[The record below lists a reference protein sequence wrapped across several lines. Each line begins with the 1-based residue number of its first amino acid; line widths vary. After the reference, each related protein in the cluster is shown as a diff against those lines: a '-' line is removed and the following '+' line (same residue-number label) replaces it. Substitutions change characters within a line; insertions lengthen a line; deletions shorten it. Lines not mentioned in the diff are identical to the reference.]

1 MIVHDSPLAKVAVPN
16 RSATLSYRALAV
28 FFLPLAVAQVL
39 QTLRNP
45 LLDAGMSRAPD
56 PQTSLAAFAVVA
68 SVVQILSASGTAIS
82 SAYFVLVRGQQSYR
96 VIRSYV
102 IVYTSVITAFA
113 VLIALPNIGDAFFQH
128 VMGTPEHLV
137 PDVMTM
143 MRISLPVPIFNLIR
157 QFYLAQL
164 AHRQHSNLVWIGPAI
179 GEAVL
184 VVLALG
190 LVPMLTIS
198 GGISGAFV
206 WMTVAVLEGLL
217 ALGFVQYVN
226 RRAPYPDDPTT
237 DAPLDY
243 RYVTSFLVPLVI
255 TQVALVSGHPLINA
269 GLLRLPDPEP
279 TVAAFRVAFSLSM
292 LPMTAL
298 VALRQVVLVLG
309 RDPEGQ
315 RRARIFAYTLG
326 LMLAGLM
333 VLVAFTPLNEI
344 VVRRLIGA
352 PQSITSDTIVAM
364 QIMAA
369 FPIFMAVRQ
378 FYQSMTMH
386 QRKTGLVALT
396 AAIRLLVMVALLFV
410 FTPILGWT
418 GAGVGAVTRIGAM
431 GTEALM
437 AYLVGRKFF
446 GLEPVTRSRPTP
458 SAESSEPVNSEQSN

>member
-1 MIVHDSPLAKVAVPN
+1 VTN
-16 RSATLSYRALAV
+16 RTATLSYRALAA

-39 QTLRNP
+39 QALRNP

-96 VIRSYV
+96 VIRRYV

-128 VMGTPEHLV
+128 VMGTPEYLV

-164 AHRQHSNLVWIGPAI
+164 AHRKHSNLVWIGPAI

-190 LVPMLTIS
+190 LIPLLNIS

-206 WMTVAVLEGLL
+206 WMTVAVLEGFLVFGL
-217 ALGFVQYVN
+217 VQRVN
-226 RRAPYPDDPTT
+226 KHAPYPADPPDDI
-237 DAPLDY
+237 PLDY
-243 RYVTSFLVPLVI
+243 RYVTSFLVPLVL

-269 GLLRLPDPEP
+269 GLLRLPNPEP

-309 RDPEGQ
+309 REPEGQ
-315 RRARIFAYTLG
+315 RKARTFAFTIGLALTTL
-326 LMLAGLM
+326 MI
-333 VLVAFTPLNEI
+333 VVAFTPLNEI

-352 PQSITSDTIVAM
+352 PQSITSDTIVTM

-369 FPIFMAVRQ
+369 FPIFMSVRQ
-378 FYQSMTMH
+378 FYQSLTMN
-386 QRKTGLVALT
+386 QRKTRLVALT
-396 AAIRLLVMVALLFV
+396 AAIRLLAMVSILFV

-418 GAGVGAVTRIGAM
+418 GAGVGAVARIGAM
-431 GTEALM
+431 GTEAIM

-446 GLEPVTRSRPTP
+446 GLYPVTRSMPT
-458 SAESSEPVNSEQSN
+458 SSSESSDPISLEQSN